1 MEKKDLDLRGLIVIF
16 VVMTLFLFGY
26 QAYLIFFAPQPAPQT
41 QEKPEERPQNVPSLL
56 LGTKREAQKPQAL
69 KTFDFEKFTL
79 TLAEEGARVVKLV
92 DKRYQ
97 KDLITEE
104 EKRLHIYP
112 LEVFTGD
119 PEVDTLLN
127 FSPYEITSEGNKITA
142 TLRGETFELK
152 KILEYKGDYFTLKLE
167 SNGLP
172 SLFVNSGMRV
182 KEDDFFTHS
191 GPVFKIGDKVERLE
205 PQKIEGREL
214 ITGDI
219 KFAGE
224 ESRYY
229 FKGFV
234 GDINAV
240 AIYRVQGQETI
251 NLVNSKGHLV
261 FYAGAKE
268 YSRLRDIGLSDVI
281 DFGTLRLIVKLLF
294 VFMYWIYEHLHSWV
308 FSIFALTLI
317 VRLLMFPLTY
327 KSTVAMGKMA
337 ELAPKMQE
345 LKEKY
350 KNDPAK
356 FQEEMMKL
364 YSEVGFNPM
373 SGCLPLLLQIPVFF
387 ALYKVLTITTD
398 LQLASFLWIS
408 SLAQKDPYYIL
419 PILMGATMIAQQF
432 ISPSPEKSQN
442 YIMIITSVVFTF
454 LFASF
459 PAGLVLYW
467 TLNNIFNLGQTYII
481 KKLTFKDKPSQ
492 PQKKKGKKK

>member
-1 MEKKDLDLRGLIVIF
+1 MERKDLDLRGLLIIF

-26 QAYLIFFAPQPAPQT
+26 QAYLILFSPQPEPQT
-41 QEKPEERPQNVPSLL
+41 QEKPEEKPQNVPSLL
-56 LGTKREAQKPQAL
+56 LGTKRETQKPTSL
-69 KTFDFEKFTL
+69 KTLDFDKFAL
-79 TLAEEGARVVKLV
+79 TLSVEGARIVSLV
-92 DKRYQ
+92 DKRYG
-97 KDLITEE
+97 KELITEE
-104 EKRLHIYP
+104 EKRLGIYP
-112 LEVFTGD
+112 LEVFTGE
-119 PEVDTLLN
+119 PELDLVLN
-127 FSPYEITSEGNKITA
+127 LSPYDITLEGNRIVA
-142 TLRGETFELK
+142 TLSAEGFELR

-167 SNGLP
+167 SKGLP
-172 SLFVNSGMRV
+172 PLFVNAGMRV
-182 KEDDFFTHS
+182 REDDFFTHS
-191 GPVFKIGDKVERLE
+191 GPVLKIGDKVQRLDPKKVE
-205 PQKIEGREL
+205 SREL

-229 FKGFV
+229 FKGFS
-234 GDINAV
+234 GKIGAV
-240 AIYRVQGQETI
+240 AVYRLQGQETLT
-251 NLVNSKGHLV
+251 LVRSGNELL

-268 YSRLRDIGLSDVI
+268 YSRLRVIGLSDVI
-281 DFGTLRLIVKLLF
+281 DFGSLRLIVKPLF

-317 VRLLMFPLTY
+317 VRILMFPLTY
-327 KSTVAMGKMA
+327 KSTVAMSKMA

-356 FQEEMMKL
+356 FQEEMMRL

-373 SGCLPLLLQIPVFF
+373 SGCLPILLQIPVFF

-398 LQLASFLWIS
+398 LQLASFLWAP

-442 YIMIITSVVFTF
+442 YVMIITSVVFTF

-481 KKLTFKDKPSQ
+481 KRLTSKGKPSQ
-492 PQKKKGKKK
+492 PQRKKGKKK

>member
-1 MEKKDLDLRGLIVIF
+1 MERKDLDLKGLLIIF
-16 VVMTLFLFGY
+16 VVTTLFIFGY
-26 QAYLIFFAPQPAPQT
+26 QAYLAFFAPEPTPQT
-41 QEKPEERPQNVPSLL
+41 QEKVEEKPQSVPSLL
-56 LGTKREAQKPQAL
+56 LGTRREAQKPQTV
-69 KTFDFEKFTL
+69 KSFEFERFTL
-79 TLAEEGARVVKLV
+79 TLSEEGARIVSLI
-92 DKRYQ
+92 DKRY
-97 KDLITEE
+97 KRDMIREE
-104 EKRLHIYP
+104 EKKLHLYP
-112 LEVFTGD
+112 LEVFTGT
-119 PEVDTLLN
+119 PEIDLLLN
-127 FSPYEITSEGNKITA
+127 SSPYQIVAQGNRITA
-142 TLRGETFELK
+142 TLKTESFEIT
-152 KILEYKGDYFTLKLE
+152 KILEYKGDYFTLRLE
-167 SNGLP
+167 AKGLAP
-172 SLFVNSGMRV
+172 LFVNAGMRV
-182 KEDDFFTHS
+182 KEEDFFTHS
-191 GPVFKIGDKVERLE
+191 GPVVKIGDKVERLD
-205 PQKIEGREL
+205 PKKIEGREL

-229 FKGFV
+229 FKGFS
-234 GDINAV
+234 GNINTVAV
-240 AIYRVQGQETI
+240 YKLQGQETI
-251 NLVNSKGHLV
+251 TLVSSKDKLN

-268 YSRLRDIGLSDVI
+268 YSRLREIGLSDVI
-281 DFGTLRLIVKLLF
+281 DFGTLRLIVKPLF
-294 VFMYWIYEHLHSWV
+294 VFMYWIYEQLHSWV
-308 FSIFALTLI
+308 VSIFALTLI

-373 SGCLPLLLQIPVFF
+373 SGCLPILLQIPVFF

-398 LQLASFLWIS
+398 LQLASFLWVP
-408 SLAQKDPYYIL
+408 SLALKDPYYIL

-454 LFASF
+454 LFANF

-467 TLNNIFNLGQTYII
+467 TLNNVFNLAQTYII
-481 KKLTFKDKPSQ
+481 KKLTHKGKPPQ
-492 PQKKKGKKK
+492 PKKKVKKK